1 MGSAARRLILVLA
14 LLVPILGSAA
24 CAEPGEKH
32 TPVVQEWHEMSV
44 MYVFPSVVLPGTR
57 LWVEGGP
64 FPDESFGA
72 TEVLLEGTF
81 HHDDGFVHVFE
92 SLPAVR
98 HRADRVY
105 VDLSDEVFGRICGG
119 APRPGQLL
127 VNVRVRST
135 SLFSGRAYSS
145 STLPA
150 DLVTAL
156 ELAPE
161 LAAVQA
167 DPFVSLEGKLGF
179 TGRRLVLSEEEG
191 VSVAVLEGCLLP
203 EGAGGP
209 CETVGRPV
217 GPVELPVTDPDPR
230 TRDGGSVVLPSFVF
244 GVHPANFTGTL
255 RLRNRP
261 ALGPEADSAALP
273 VSLELLEVE
282 LTQVSTV
289 RSSLGGY
296 VDIHGHA
303 FAPAAEGCATT
314 FSLLGTWTPEG
325 GLSEALDVIWIPE
338 IRDGELARHVLD
350 GQADLGEVLDLRTA
364 RGVVE
369 ADLTARVCCGADCEE
384 SNTVPMRLELV
395 PVLQKVQLVYQDSYY
410 SALAQWGLTGVD
422 SAIRDRARQVIRGLY
437 EGIHLEI
444 TEDEIADYR
453 LYSRVEIHGFDPN
466 GYGLLGY
473 DNSPGKDVGNV
484 RLHDVLGGHNALTQE
499 DGYPGYGGVFLHS
512 FFGLSLHPPV
522 GLTPM
527 EIADALFD
535 RVFDPFRPD
544 RKGTPVNA
552 QEAASHTPV
561 SHGPSCASVGTN
573 RLERVACAV
582 YVLGTLLGTT
592 LAHEIGH
599 SLGLAQP
606 YVDGAFHNPGDAP
619 LRLMDAGNAR
629 SFVER
634 AGLSEAGFEAFCT
647 EDFLYL
653 RDVLPD
659 PDREGSGTGR
669 PACN

>member
-1 MGSAARRLILVLA
+1 MGSTAGRMILVLVW
-14 LLVPILGSAA
+14 LVPFLGPAS
-24 CAEPGEKH
+24 CAEPGKKS
-32 TPVVQEWHEMSV
+32 TPAVQEWHEMSV
-44 MYVFPSVVLPGTR
+44 MYAFPSVVLPGTR
-57 LWVEGGP
+57 LWIEGGP
-64 FPDESFGA
+64 FPDESFGT
-72 TEVLLEGTF
+72 TEVVLEGTF
-81 HHDDGFVHVFE
+81 HHDDGFAQVFE
-92 SLPAVR
+92 VLPAVR

-105 VDLSDEVFGRICGG
+105 VDLTGEILSRIGGG
-119 APRPGQLL
+119 ALREGAL
-127 VNVRVRST
+127 VVRIWVRAT
-135 SLFSGRAYSS
+135 SLFSGREYVSDVLPLDLEVAL
-145 STLPA
+145 TL
-150 DLVTAL
+150 V
-156 ELAPE
+156 PE
-161 LAAVQA
+161 LDAVQE
-167 DPFVSLEGKLGF
+167 DPFLYLEGKLGF
-179 TGRRLVLSEEEG
+179 QGSNLFLGEEEG
-191 VSVAVLEGCLLP
+191 SSVAVIEGCLLP
-203 EGAGGP
+203 AGAAGP
-209 CETVGRPV
+209 CESGGTMI
-217 GPVELPVTDPDPR
+217 GPVALPITDADPR
-230 TRDGGSVVLPSFVF
+230 TRSGGTVVLPAHVF
-244 GVHPANFTGTL
+244 GVHPASFTGTL
-255 RLRNRP
+255 RIRN
-261 ALGPEADSAALP
+261 EAPQGAGYESYEQPLA
-273 VSLELLEVE
+273 LELLEVE

-296 VDIHGHA
+296 VDLHGHA
-303 FAPAAEGCATT
+303 FAPAANGCATT

-325 GLSEALDVIWIPE
+325 GSSQALDLILIPE
-338 IRDGELARHVLD
+338 IRDGDLARHVLD
-350 GQADLGEVLDLRTA
+350 DQADLGEVLDLRTA
-364 RGVVE
+364 RGVVD
-369 ADLTARVCCGADCEE
+369 ADLTARVCCGADCED

-395 PVLQKVQLVYQDSYY
+395 PVLQKVRLMYQDSYF

-422 SAIRDRARQVIRGLY
+422 AAIRDRAFQVIRGLY
-437 EGIHLEI
+437 DGIHVELTEEEI
-444 TEDEIADYR
+444 TDYR

-512 FFGLSLHPPV
+512 FFGLSRNPPA
-522 GLTPM
+522 GLVPM

-634 AGLSEAGFEAFCT
+634 AGLSEAGFEAFCA

-659 PDREGSGTGR
+659 PDSEGGTAGR